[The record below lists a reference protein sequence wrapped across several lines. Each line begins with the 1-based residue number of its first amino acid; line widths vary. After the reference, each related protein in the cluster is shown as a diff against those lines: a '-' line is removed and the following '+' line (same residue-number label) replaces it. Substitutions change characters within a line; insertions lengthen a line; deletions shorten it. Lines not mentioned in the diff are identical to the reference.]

1 MNDDFNTPEALA
13 ALFDVCRAL
22 NKALDTGEDAAILA
36 FQFDAM
42 TSLLGIVQHD
52 VSEWFQG
59 GDDVDAKAI
68 EAMIAERLEA
78 RKDRDFARADAIRDE
93 LAAQGIVLEDSLAG
107 TTWKKV

>member
-22 NKALDTGEDAAILA
+22 NKALDAEEDAAVPA

-42 TSLLGIVQHD
+42 VSLLGIVQQD

-59 GDDVDAKAI
+59 GDVDAKAI
-68 EAMIAERLEA
+68 EALIAERLEA
-78 RKDRDFARADAIRDE
+78 RKNRDFARADTIRNE
-93 LAAQGIVLEDSLAG
+93 LTAQHIVLEDGPAG
-107 TTWKKV
+107 TSWKKA